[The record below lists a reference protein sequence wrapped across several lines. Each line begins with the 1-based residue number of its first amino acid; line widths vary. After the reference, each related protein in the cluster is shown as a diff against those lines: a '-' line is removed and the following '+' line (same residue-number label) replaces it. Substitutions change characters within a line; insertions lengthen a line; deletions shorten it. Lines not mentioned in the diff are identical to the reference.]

1 MKELLEKLWKQPE
14 DAQLRYPLWKLGEY
28 KGKVLYCRPE
38 KVLRRP
44 TDMEPFAEEDGV
56 AWIMK
61 RGDDWAFIE
70 QTLSFDDFER
80 FFGPTGRYP
89 LNVDD
94 AVKSLFKERTRGNLV
109 CV

>member
-1 MKELLEKLWKQPE
+1 MKTLLENLWKRPE
-14 DAQLRYPLWKLGEY
+14 DAQLRYPLWKVGEY
-28 KGKVLYCRPE
+28 QGRELYCRPE

-44 TDMEPFAEEDGV
+44 SDNEPFAEEDGV

-61 RGDDWAFIE
+61 RGEDWAFIE

-89 LNVDD
+89 VTLDESLKNV
-94 AVKSLFKERTRGNLV
+94 AQPARRTLV
-109 CV
+109 SV